1 MKNLLKTLTTICAVT
16 LLIWAVGYTAPKI
29 IDIYKGKQIEKP
41 DTVYYHDTIYF
52 EKTVTDSFP
61 DYHYITE
68 VRRDTFYK
76 FKGDSVERIPRVITL
91 KKKLP
96 VKRYYLEKIR

>member
-1 MKNLLKTLTTICAVT
+1 MKDLLKTLTIILTTVLA
-16 LLIWAVGYTAPKI
+16 IWVAGYTIPKI
-29 IDIYKGKQIEKP
+29 IDIYNGQTIKP
-41 DTVYYHDTIYF
+41 DTIFYHDTIYF
-52 EKTVTDSFP
+52 EKIVTDSFP

-96 VKRYYLEKIR
+96 VKRCYLEKIR